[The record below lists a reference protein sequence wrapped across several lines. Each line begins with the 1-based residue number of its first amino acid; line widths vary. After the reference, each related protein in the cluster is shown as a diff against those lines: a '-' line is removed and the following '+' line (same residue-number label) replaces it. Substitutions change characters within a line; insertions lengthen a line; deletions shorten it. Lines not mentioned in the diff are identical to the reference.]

1 MSYARS
7 RSRTVPNYAE
17 GRLYR
22 SLTKTWTRE
31 SLMGNEVQTCTDVV
45 GNWKG
50 DNAFRCERHGAQHVC
65 INGRTASGSYIWQ
78 NVPTQAGAYSGPN
91 HWMSPEIT
99 DSELNNLAMSTV
111 AKTNVNNPSVSIPMW
126 AASIGEFPAMVR
138 SYGFDHMK
146 GHLRYPGLEG
156 FARDASERYL
166 QARWGWAQAVSD
178 VKKMWQFAEG
188 AERRFRQIRALA
200 SGETIRRNVTL
211 SQIQDWG
218 YATNTLIYS
227 TGITV
232 NTGQRVVTTAQKTW
246 GSCHWSPDE
255 SLARFGYE
263 LPNSETSQREAAA
276 LAEWGLTPQ
285 AMTLAVWDKIP
296 WSWLADWFTGF
307 GTLLE
312 ACQNTIPVQHSR
324 INVMRRTETIEL
336 APHLYSNAAK
346 GSITFAG
353 NWRRYRVTK
362 VRRPAPNPAPLTI
375 SFEALTEPNKWA
387 ILGSLAILRRVPLR
401 QAI

>member
-1 MSYARS
+1 M
-7 RSRTVPNYAE
+7 
-17 GRLYR
+17 YR
-22 SLTKTWTRE
+22 SLTKAWTRH
-31 SLMGNEVQTCTDVV
+31 SITGTEVQTCEDVV

-50 DNAFRCERHGAQHVC
+50 DNPFTSERHGADQVC
-65 INGRTASGSYIWQ
+65 ITGSTPSGSYIYEHI
-78 NVPTQAGAYSGPN
+78 PTQAGNYGGPS
-91 HWMSPEIT
+91 HLMSSAIS
-99 DSELNNLAMSTV
+99 DSELNTLAMETV
-111 AKTNVNNPSVSIPMW
+111 AKTNVNNPTVSLPMW

-166 QARWGWAQAVSD
+166 QSRWGWAQAVSD

-188 AERRFRQIRALA
+188 VERRFKQIRALA

-211 SQIQDWG
+211 GAVKDWG
-218 YATNTLIYS
+218 FDTSLLIYS
-227 TGITV
+227 TGTTIY
-232 NTGQRVVTTAQKTW
+232 TGQRIRTTTQKTW

-255 SLARFGYE
+255 SLARFGWE

-285 AMTLAVWDKIP
+285 SMTIAVWDKIP

-307 GTLLE
+307 GTLIE
-312 ACQNTIPVQHSR
+312 ACQNTIPVTHSR
-324 INVMRRTETIEL
+324 INVMRKTESYET
-336 APHLYSNAAK
+336 APHLYVSSASMK
-346 GSITFAG
+346 GRLTFEG
-353 NWRRYRVTK
+353 VWNRYRVTK
-362 VRRPAPNPAPLTI
+362 VRRPAPNPAPLTV

-387 ILGSLAILRRVPLR
+387 ILGSLGILRRLPLR